1 MARHAEER
9 WSEKVV
15 MDGRNRAAMI
25 CSPAGSPGD
34 PHLHPDFN
42 EWWVILNDE
51 VEYAIGEYEP
61 FVARFGSI
69 VIAPCGYRHDIR
81 PHRGQKCI
89 RMVVGFQHSN
99 HDLKGVPPARQVPL
113 DDLDPPNRIHTSL
126 DYMIA
131 RHGTDRAWSEQV
143 LLDQRNRA
151 NMIHQLPGDGN
162 RPHWHPDMDEWWV
175 VLKGELEWRVGG
187 QHAAVSGESGALD
200 PQAGAPAQDGA
211 PQVGAGDYAILSP
224 SKGGIGDY
232 AETFRAKRGD
242 IVFVEAGRAHA
253 IDTVGDESSIR
264 LAVTSPD
271 VVHYFL
277 DDPDAPRPAKA

>member
-1 MARHAEER
+1 MTTINNPATPGTFQPQALISVEERMAAHPEPR

-15 MDGRNRAAMI
+15 MDGRNRVAMI
-25 CSPAGSPGD
+25 SSPAGTPGD

-51 VEYAIGEYEP
+51 VQYTIGEHEA
-61 FVARFGSI
+61 FVAKFGSV
-69 VIAPCGYRHDIR
+69 VIAPCGYRHDIQSFKGENCVR
-81 PHRGQKCI
+81 A
-89 RMVVGFQHSN
+89 VVGPETSN
-99 HDLKGVPPARQVPL
+99 HDLKGVEPVRQVPL

-131 RHGTDRAWSEQV
+131 RHGLEKSWSEEV

-151 NMIHQLPGDGN
+151 NLIHQMPSSGN

-175 VLKGELEWRVGG
+175 VMKGEVEWRVGG
-187 QHAAVSGESGALD
+187 GTEGRGPEPTDV
-200 PQAGAPAQDGA
+200 
-211 PQVGAGDYAILSP
+211 
-224 SKGGIGDY
+224 
-232 AETFRAKRGD
+232 FRAKKGD
-242 IVFVEAGRAHA
+242 IVFVESGRAHA

-271 VVHYFL
+271 VIHYYL
-277 DDPDAPRPAKA
+277 DDPNAPRPPRD